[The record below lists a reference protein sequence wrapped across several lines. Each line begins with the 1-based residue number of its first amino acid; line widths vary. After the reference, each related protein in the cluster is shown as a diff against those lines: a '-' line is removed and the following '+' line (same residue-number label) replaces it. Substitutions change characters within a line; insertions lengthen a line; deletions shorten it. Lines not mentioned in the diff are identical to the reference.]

1 MSRVASRI
9 FFILAHL
16 ARSSKDDAHAA
27 VYAAHLVEILE
38 AEGLKVDRRPGW
50 LGVRAH

>member
-1 MSRVASRI
+1 MSRIATKI
-9 FFILAHL
+9 FFVLAKI
-16 ARSSKDDAHAA
+16 ARSPKDDAHAA

-38 AEGLKVDRRPGW
+38 AEGLQVDHRPGR